1 MTANFFNLN
10 ERYSL
15 DAYKPASTVDDI
27 IALHNYFS
35 GVDIPQEYIDF
46 ITQLTEAEILVLDGS
61 YVRIWSAIG
70 CIEMNSAYNIQKY
83 IPGSI
88 AIGDDEGGKVVFYAN
103 GKEGFGLYKVGFGD
117 LDINAAE
124 WISPSLVSFLIDGI
138 GADLF
143 I

>member
-1 MTANFFNLN
+1 MTVNFFNLN
-10 ERYSL
+10 EKYSL
-15 DAYKPASTVDDI
+15 DAYKPASTTDDI
-27 IALHNYFS
+27 IALHNYFPNIN
-35 GVDIPQEYIDF
+35 IPQEYISF
-46 ITQLTEAEILVLDGS
+46 ITQLTEAEILTLDES

-70 CIEMNSAYNIQKY
+70 CMEMNSAYNIQKY
-83 IPGSI
+83 IPGAI

-117 LDINAAE
+117 LDINVAE
-124 WISPSLVSFLIDGI
+124 WTSPSLINFLIDGV

>member
-1 MTANFFNLN
+1 MTTNFFNLN

-27 IALHNYFS
+27 IALHNNFS
-35 GVDIPQEYIDF
+35 GIDIPQEYIDF
-46 ITQLTEAEILVLDGS
+46 ITQLAEVEILIFDES

-117 LDINAAE
+117 LDINSAE